1 MITALAASVLLF
13 LPKQFLSLLTTDREV
28 IELAA
33 VYLMLMGLGQ
43 SPQNIASVFNGAL
56 RGAGDT
62 RTPMYIALAGLWFI
76 RIPLA
81 MVLSKPFGVKGV
93 WLAITVDLFFRF
105 SLSLWRY
112 LPGNWYKKPR
122 LYTEGNAV

>member
-1 MITALAASVLLF
+1 
-13 LPKQFLSLLTTDREV
+13 
-28 IELAA
+28 
-33 VYLMLMGLGQ
+33 
-43 SPQNIASVFNGAL
+43 
-56 RGAGDT
+56 
-62 RTPMYIALAGLWFI
+62 
-76 RIPLA
+76 